1 MRVEPWRRLWS
12 HSVMSNFFR
21 PYELQLA
28 RIPCTSPTPR
38 ACSNSCLSSWWCYLT
53 ISSSATL
60 FFYLRSFL
68 ASLGLFQMRQLFASG
83 SQSIGASASVIP
95 MNIHGWV
102 LLGLTSLISLKS
114 KGFSRVF
121 SSTTVWKHPFFGA
134 QPSIWSN
141 YYICTWLLEK
151 P

>member
-1 MRVEPWRRLWS
+1 MSFVVQSLSCVWLFVTHGLQHTRLPCPS
-12 HSVMSNFFR
+12 LS
-21 PYELQLA
+21 P
-28 RIPCTSPTPR
+28 RI
-38 ACSNSCLSSWWCYLT
+38 CSNSCPLSQWCHPTTLSSAAPFSFC
-53 ISSSATL
+53 
-60 FFYLRSFL
+60 LRSFL

-121 SSTTVWKHPFFGA
+121 SSTTVWKHPFFDA